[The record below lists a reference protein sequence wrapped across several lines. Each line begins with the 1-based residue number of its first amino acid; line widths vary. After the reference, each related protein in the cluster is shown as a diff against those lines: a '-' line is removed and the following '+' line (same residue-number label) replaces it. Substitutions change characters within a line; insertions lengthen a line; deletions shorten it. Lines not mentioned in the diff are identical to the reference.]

1 MIMQELL
8 ALFRGLQLAY
18 HHDHLC
24 LCIIVDLIE
33 SSTNSLAK
41 ISSRDSCVSDFC
53 KRIQER
59 EFPRKSAWQ
68 SSSLCHQLLSNDP
81 TDFGTTSPD
90 PALQASTSRFQ
101 RSSHFS
107 ATNTFSSNQL

>member
-1 MIMQELL
+1 MSPFAVPVLL
-8 ALFRGLQLAY
+8 VPKKDGTW
-18 HHDHLC
+18 HMC
-24 LCIIVDLIE
+24 VDYRAIRKIT

-41 ISSRDSCVSDFC
+41 ISSRDSCISDFC

-59 EFPRKSAWQ
+59 KFPRRTAWQ

-107 ATNTFSSNQL
+107 ATNTFSSN